1 MACILIAEDET
12 DIRNL
17 INITLTFGG
26 HQVIETAN
34 GEQALQAA
42 INQKPDLILLDVRM
56 PRLSGYETCERI
68 KSNDRIKYIPVVF
81 LSAKGQESEIKTGI
95 EKGAQEYILKP
106 FSPEELLKRV
116 NEIVNKKTEE
126 DKATT

>member
-17 INITLTFGG
+17 INFTLTFGG

-42 INQKPDLILLDVRM
+42 IDQKPDLILLDVRM

-68 KSNDRIKYIPVVF
+68 KSNGRINYIPVVF

>member
-17 INITLTFGG
+17 ISFTLTFGG

-42 INQKPDLILLDVRM
+42 IDHKPDLVLLDVRM

-68 KSNDRIKYIPVVF
+68 KKNDLIKNIPVVF

-106 FSPEELLKRV
+106 FSPEQLLKRV
-116 NEIVNKKTEE
+116 NDIVAKKSRE
-126 DKATT
+126 DMATT